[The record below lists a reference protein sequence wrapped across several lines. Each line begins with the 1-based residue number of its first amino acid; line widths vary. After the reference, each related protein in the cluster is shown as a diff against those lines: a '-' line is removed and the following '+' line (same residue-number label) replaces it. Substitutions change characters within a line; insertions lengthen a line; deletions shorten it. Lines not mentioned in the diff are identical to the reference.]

1 MSTPPPPFPPA
12 TFQPPPSPA
21 KSGVPLPLII
31 VGVVVVM
38 VVGIAVLAGIAAPVF
53 LRMRKK
59 GDQVMA
65 MSSGK
70 AMVVALT

>member
-1 MSTPPPPFPPA
+1 
-12 TFQPPPSPA
+12 
-21 KSGVPLPLII
+21 
-31 VGVVVVM
+31 M